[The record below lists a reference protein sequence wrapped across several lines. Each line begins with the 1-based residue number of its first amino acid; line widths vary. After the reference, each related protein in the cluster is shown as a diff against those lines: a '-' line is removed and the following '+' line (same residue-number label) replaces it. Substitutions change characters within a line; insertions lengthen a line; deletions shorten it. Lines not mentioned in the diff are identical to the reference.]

1 MSADSIISFVRR
13 TGTAVLAVLLCL
25 PAVAF
30 AQSPWERAA
39 SNLEQTFTGP
49 LARSLALVAI
59 VIGGLMFMFGEG
71 GAKRQICGI
80 VFGGGLALFAAQ
92 FLDVAVLTRRHGVSR
107 RSAHARSPDVPTRL
121 QGAASPADDVGRRP
135 PAVLPG
141 AAARAPRRSTCST
154 RSSPAC

>member
-1 MSADSIISFVRR
+1 MRESLLRQRGPKRFSDLKPKFSTSRARWMGLRSRGRLQVSRIAIVL
-13 TGTAVLAVLLCL
+13 TAVLLLPTAAL
-25 PAVAF
+25 

-71 GAKRQICGI
+71 GAKRQISGI

-92 FLDVAVLTRRHGVSR
+92 FLTWLF
-107 RSAHARSPDVPTRL
+107 
-121 QGAASPADDVGRRP
+121 
-135 PAVLPG
+135 
-141 AAARAPRRSTCST
+141 
-154 RSSPAC
+154 